1 MEKSMNLKI
10 LICIFLTLLVST
22 QTAYATENEY
32 GIVKAWFNEKN
43 ATVEGFNLKIG
54 EPGEIKIE
62 VESKIDGDAII
73 QLYEPG
79 VTKAFKVINGPSE
92 IEKRIDN
99 LNIVSGWTKTYTWT
113 IAPTGAWKNGN
124 APINV
129 FVQFY
134 KGMKDK
140 KVDFTIANPYILDEQ
155 YSGSTPARTTGAAQP
170 SPTGTSSETQQA
182 PFLSALAALVVILGI
197 WTIQKKTNRR

>member
-1 MEKSMNLKI
+1 MNFKI
-10 LICIFLTLLVST
+10 LIYILLALLASSQIVN
-22 QTAYATENEY
+22 AAENEY

-43 ATVEGFNLKIG
+43 ATVEGLNMKIG
-54 EPGEIKIE
+54 EPGEIKVE
-62 VESKIDGDAII
+62 VSSKIDGDVII

-92 IEKRIDN
+92 IENRIDN
-99 LNIVSGWTKTYTWT
+99 LNLQSGWTKTYTWKV
-113 IAPTGAWKNGN
+113 APNGAWKNGN

-140 KVDFTIANPYILDEQ
+140 KIDFTIANPYILDEQ
-155 YSGSTPARTTGAAQP
+155 YPGSTPSKTTGAAQP
-170 SPTGTSSETQQA
+170 SPAGATSEPQQA
-182 PFLSALAALVVILGI
+182 PFLSVVGALAVVIGV
-197 WTIQKKTNRR
+197 WMWRRGK

>member
-1 MEKSMNLKI
+1 MNLKI
-10 LICIFLTLLVST
+10 LVCIFLTLLVST
-22 QTAYATENEY
+22 QTSYAAENEY

-43 ATVEGFNLKIG
+43 ATVEGLNMKIG

-62 VESKIDGDAII
+62 VVSKIDGDAII

-99 LNIVSGWTKTYTWT
+99 LNIESGWTKTYTWT
-113 IAPTGAWKNGN
+113 IAPNGAWKNGN

-140 KVDFTIANPYILDEQ
+140 KMDFTIANPYILDEQ
-155 YSGSTPARTTGAAQP
+155 FTGAVSTPKSTP
-170 SPTGTSSETQQA
+170 SPTVITSPTPAKASPFP
-182 PFLSALAALVVILGI
+182 PFLVAVGVLLLA
-197 WTIQKKTNRR
+197 WRWRR

>member
-1 MEKSMNLKI
+1 MNIKI
-10 LICIFLTLLVST
+10 WMYLLLILLVST
-22 QTAYATENEY
+22 QTVYAAENEY
-32 GIVKAWFNEKN
+32 GIVTAWFNGKN
-43 ATVEGFNLKIG
+43 ATVEGINMKIG

-62 VESKIDGDAII
+62 VISKIDGDVII

-99 LNIVSGWTKTYTWT
+99 LNIESGWSRTYTWT
-113 IAPTGAWKNGN
+113 VVPNGAWKNGN

-134 KGMKDK
+134 KGMK
-140 KVDFTIANPYILDEQ
+140 
-155 YSGSTPARTTGAAQP
+155 
-170 SPTGTSSETQQA
+170 PT
-182 PFLSALAALVVILGI
+182 F
-197 WTIQKKTNRR
+197 RR